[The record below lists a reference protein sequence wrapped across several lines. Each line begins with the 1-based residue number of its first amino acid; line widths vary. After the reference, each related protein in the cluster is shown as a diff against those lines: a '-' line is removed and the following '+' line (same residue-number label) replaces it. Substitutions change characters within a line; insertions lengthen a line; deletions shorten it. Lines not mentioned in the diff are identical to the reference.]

1 MARLSQFTRKEHLVY
16 DRVDLVKVE
25 HQIQLAHIVEVLV
38 EDLDEIVDGLQVKK
52 VVVSYVD
59 TYAKVEARVTAVDY
73 LVVAELHK
81 VRVLGVSD

>member
-1 MARLSQFTRKEHLVY
+1 M
-16 DRVDLVKVE
+16 
-25 HQIQLAHIVEVLV
+25 EVLV

-59 TYAKVEARVTAVDY
+59 TYAKVEARVSAVDD